1 MKEYKVT
8 FLRKKI
14 QYETCEMILQASDR
28 ESVSSETEY
37 WLDQCS
43 CDGSH
48 PPEMEWEEDV
58 SEYDRELSC
67 PYVDSI
73 EEVK

>member
-14 QYETCEMILQASDR
+14 QYETCEMILQASDK
-28 ESVSSETEY
+28 ESVSNETEY

-43 CDGSH
+43 SDGSH

-73 EEVK
+73 EEV

>member
-1 MKEYKVT
+1 MKKYKVT

-14 QYETCEMILQASDR
+14 QYEVCEMVLQVSDR
-28 ESVSSETEY
+28 ASVSNEVEY
-37 WLDQCS
+37 WQDQCS

-58 SEYDRELSC
+58 SEYDRELSYPC
-67 PYVDSI
+67 VDSI